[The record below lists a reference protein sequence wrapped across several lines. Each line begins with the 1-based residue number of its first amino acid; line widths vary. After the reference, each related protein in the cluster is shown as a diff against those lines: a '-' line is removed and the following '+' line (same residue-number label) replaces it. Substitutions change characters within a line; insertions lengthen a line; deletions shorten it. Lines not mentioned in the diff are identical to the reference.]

1 MQLLAIGYK
10 LSIRYKIYARLSA
23 LSPLHYITT
32 SLHHHFTTSPLH
44 YITTSLSSPLHSLH
58 HFTLFT
64 TSLSSPLLMQNLSE
78 KLYAKANGKTI
89 LLALAAFLV
98 FNALILPTAEQHI
111 KAYSGGVGVLDLQ
124 LGYTPDKAYDMV
136 AAYGE
141 QGRQLYAMVEII
153 ADTFYPLIYTLFF
166 CLLIS
171 FIYQKT
177 TQVGTKLRLINLVP
191 LLSMGFDYLENSC
204 ILTLLL
210 TFPNRYNAVAQVG
223 SVFTL
228 LKWGSLVLVLGT
240 VLLGLM
246 LLLLNRPPK
255 VA

>member
-1 MQLLAIGYK
+1 
-10 LSIRYKIYARLSA
+10 
-23 LSPLHYITT
+23 
-32 SLHHHFTTSPLH
+32 
-44 YITTSLSSPLHSLH
+44 
-58 HFTLFT
+58 
-64 TSLSSPLLMQNLSE
+64 MQNLSE
-78 KLYAKANGKTI
+78 KLYAKANGKNV

-210 TFPNRYNAVAQVG
+210 TFPNRYNVVAQIG

-228 LKWGSLVLVLGT
+228 LKWGSLVLVLGV

>member
-1 MQLLAIGYK
+1 
-10 LSIRYKIYARLSA
+10 
-23 LSPLHYITT
+23 
-32 SLHHHFTTSPLH
+32 
-44 YITTSLSSPLHSLH
+44 
-58 HFTLFT
+58 
-64 TSLSSPLLMQNLSE
+64 MQNLSE
-78 KLYAKANGKTI
+78 KLYAQASAKNV
-89 LLALAAFLV
+89 LLSLVAFLV
-98 FNALILPTAEQHI
+98 FNTLILPTAEQQI
-111 KAYSGGVGVLDLQ
+111 KAHSGGVGVLDLQ
-124 LGYTPDKAYDMV
+124 LGYTPDKAYNMV

-141 QGRQLYAMVEII
+141 QGRQLYAAVEAV
-153 ADTFYPLIYTLFF
+153 ADTFYPIIYTLFF

-210 TFPNRYNAVAQVG
+210 TFPSRYNAVAQVG

-240 VLLGLM
+240 VLLGLV

-255 VA
+255 AA